1 MLQIDE
7 KLVFFSAKIAK
18 RFTLKHLQNHTNT
31 LIAMGDLSTDVPQ
44 ALGDLFS
51 EILNLRGATDS
62 KELQDRLNAGAVKIL
77 KLKAI
82 HRAMCD
88 STESLREATG
98 DAKTQLDQSSLQLQ
112 SLLYEKHHYEKEIQS
127 CTSFRS
133 AYSEH
138 QLELLPVEEYKT
150 RAATA
155 VAAASAMDEEEEQRA
170 EEPHQLMLNRLHH
183 ELEFREETVK
193 ELEALKAK
201 RDGLAADV
209 AQKRSSLA
217 GLDAEISK
225 LRTSAQRLQRH
236 YGIEAVGIFNGD
248 HSDRLAALLPAGLY
262 VLYTHLTAVA
272 AAEKFPLE
280 ISITGEQAVAFRKQ
294 MTSALVRSPSAPSH
308 VVEAALARG
317 AEEASLNNTKEGGR
331 ALLFPLAVEVAVVD
345 TSDSTKHI
353 RFVSTFHYSPR
364 FNLITVSGGNAAHDA
379 LLASLFDTN
388 EEEGSQIATDGVPGK
403 AYSWAQRAAGLDLLP
418 PVEQFL
424 AHGGGAGGLAGLA
437 AVQQYQHERRAAAI
451 ATQLV
456 QAATTSST

>member
-1 MLQIDE
+1 MKSMFLSAEFAKCFSFLHVE
-7 KLVFFSAKIAK
+7 KHN
-18 RFTLKHLQNHTNT
+18 RNY
-31 LIAMGDLSTDVPQ
+31 IAMGDLTTDVPQ

-88 STESLREATG
+88 STESLREATA

-133 AYSEH
+133 AYSDQ
-138 QLELLPVEEYKT
+138 QLELLPVEEFKS
-150 RAATA
+150 R
-155 VAAASAMDEEEEQRA
+155 AAASAMDEDEEQKE
-170 EEPHQLMLNRLHH
+170 EEPHQEMLNRLHH

-225 LRTSAQRLQRH
+225 LRTSAQRVQRH
-236 YGIEAVGIFNGD
+236 YGIEAVGILSGD
-248 HSDRLAALLPAGLY
+248 HSDRLAALLPASLY
-262 VLYTHLTAVA
+262 LLYSHLTAVA
-272 AAEKFPLE
+272 AADNLPLE
-280 ISITGEQAVAFRKQ
+280 ISITGKQATALRKQ
-294 MTSALVRSPSAPSH
+294 MTSALVRSPNAPAS
-308 VVEAALARG
+308 VIEAALAHA
-317 AEEASLNNTKEGGR
+317 AEEASVSAKEGDG
-331 ALLFPLAVEVAVVD
+331 ALLFPLAIEAAVVAN
-345 TSDSTKHI
+345 DSGDKKHK
-353 RFVSTFHYSPR
+353 FVSTFHYSPLL
-364 FNLITVSGGNAAHDA
+364 NLVSVSGGNAAQDA
-379 LLASLFDTN
+379 LLASLFGND
-388 EEEGSQIATDGVPGK
+388 EEEEAKIAAEGLPGK

-424 AHGGGAGGLAGLA
+424 AKGGGAGGSAGLA
-437 AVQQYQHERRAAAI
+437 AVQQYQHERRAAAL
-451 ATQLV
+451 AGQLV
-456 QAATTSST
+456 QAAATATGPSGAH